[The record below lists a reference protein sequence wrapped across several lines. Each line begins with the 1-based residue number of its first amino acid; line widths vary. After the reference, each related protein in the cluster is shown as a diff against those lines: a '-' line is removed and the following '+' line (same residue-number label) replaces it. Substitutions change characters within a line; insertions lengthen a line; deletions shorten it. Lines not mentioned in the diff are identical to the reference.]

1 MEIDF
6 EYNKEWL
13 PQNTINVKDI
23 GQFALEAS
31 NDEGYFFYL
40 VIFTQLG
47 ISTIASAGP
56 VIPDVEELNQGYSCS
71 MYTMEYK
78 EDKLIK
84 TINNWLNDRS
94 KKITQAREVT
104 IDEALDQFRDL
115 GEYLRRF
122 KIEEQK

>member
-1 MEIDF
+1 MELDF
-6 EYNKEWL
+6 DYNKQWL
-13 PQNTINVKDI
+13 PQNTISVKDI
-23 GQFALEAS
+23 GQFAIEAS

-47 ISTIASAGP
+47 ICTIASAGP
-56 VIPDVEELNQGYSCS
+56 VIPDLDDLTQGYGCS

-78 EDKLIK
+78 EDKLEK

-94 KKITQAREVT
+94 RKITQANEVT

-115 GEYLRRF
+115 GTYLRRF
-122 KIEEQK
+122 TAEEQK